1 MQKPRL
7 GISTCLLGEPVRY
20 DGGHKLDQF
29 LRDILGQFVD
39 YVPVC
44 PEVECGL
51 PVPRESM
58 HLEGDPDAP
67 RLVTSRSRRDLTD
80 QMLSWA
86 KHRVRE
92 LEKEELSGFIFKS
105 NSPSSGMERIRV
117 YDNRGMSRKV
127 GRGLFAR
134 TFMNHF
140 PHVPVEDEGRLH
152 DPAIRENFIERIF
165 VYRRWRETIAEKS
178 LANLVR
184 FHTCHKLLLMAHS
197 SKHYSSM
204 GKLVAEGKRIPIED
218 LYEQYQTMLTSAL
231 RLKATTRKH
240 TNVLQH
246 IAGYFK
252 KELTRDEKSE
262 LQELIGQYHSGYLPL
277 IVPVTIINH
286 YARKFDRFYL
296 KSQYYLNPHPME
308 LQLRNHV

>member
-1 MQKPRL
+1 MRKLRL

-20 DGGHKLDQF
+20 DGGHKLDRF
-29 LRDILGQFVD
+29 LRDTLGQFVD

-67 RLVTSRSRRDLTD
+67 RLVTSRSHRDLTD

-86 KHRVRE
+86 KRRVRE
-92 LEKEELSGFIFKS
+92 LDTEELSGFIFKS

-117 YDNRGMSRKV
+117 YDGRGMSRKV
-127 GRGLFAR
+127 GTGLFAR

-140 PHVPVEDEGRLH
+140 PHVPVVDEGQLH

-165 VYRRWRETIAEKS
+165 VQQRWREAIAEKS
-178 LANLVR
+178 TASLVR

-197 SKHYSSM
+197 PKHCSSM
-204 GKLVAEGKRIPIED
+204 GKLVAESKQVPVLD
-218 LYEQYQTMLTSAL
+218 LFKQYQTMLTSAL
-231 RLKATTRKH
+231 KLKATTRKH

-246 IAGYFK
+246 MAGYFK
-252 KELTRDEKSE
+252 KELTRDERSE
-262 LQELIGQYHSGYLPL
+262 LHELIGQYHSGYLPL
-277 IVPVTIINH
+277 IVPLTIISH
-286 YARKFDRFYL
+286 YARKFDHSYL
-296 KSQYYLNPHPME
+296 KSQYYLNPHPIE
-308 LQLRNHV
+308 LQLRNHA